1 MQKAVQGL
9 IENKL
14 INAAH
19 DVSDGGLYVTL
30 VEMSIPQDLGFDIV
44 TDAEIRED
52 AFLFGEGQGR
62 VVVTLP
68 EEMGDHFIEFMLGM
82 NVNITLLGHV
92 TKGKMQ
98 VDEEHFGFISEAK
111 AIFQN
116 ALCNILDN
124 KN

>member
-1 MQKAVQGL
+1 M
-9 IENKL
+9 
-14 INAAH
+14 
-19 DVSDGGLYVTL
+19 
-30 VEMSIPQDLGFDIV
+30 
-44 TDAEIRED
+44 
-52 AFLFGEGQGR
+52 FGEGQGR
-62 VVVTLP
+62 VVVTLT
-68 EEMGDHFIEFMLGM
+68 EEMEVQFIEFMLSV

-116 ALCNILDN
+116 ALGNMLDN

>member
-1 MQKAVQGL
+1 MQKSIQEL
-9 IENKL
+9 IKNKL

-30 VEMSIPQDLGFDIV
+30 VEMSIPSDLGFDIL

-62 VVVTLP
+62 VVVTMA
-68 EEMGDHFIEFMLGM
+68 EEMEAQFIEFMLTQ

-111 AIFQN
+111 AIYQN
-116 ALCNILDN
+116 ALGELLEN

>member
-1 MQKAVQGL
+1 
-9 IENKL
+9 L

-30 VEMSIPQDLGFDIV
+30 VEMSIPSDLGFDIL
-44 TDAEIRED
+44 TDAEIRGD

-62 VVVTLP
+62 VVVTMT
-68 EEMGDHFIEFMLGM
+68 EEMEGQFIEFMLTQ

-111 AIFQN
+111 AIYQN
-116 ALCNILDN
+116 ALGELLEN